1 MIRVVLDTDV
11 IVAAMRSPEGAS
23 SALLKVAA
31 NKQVLLLASVTLAI
45 EYQAVCTRA
54 EHILA
59 AGIKAN
65 EAWEFVQTVI
75 SLTEPVITHF
85 LWRPQLN
92 DPNDEM
98 VLEAAVNGGANA
110 LITFNKRHFGTIP
123 SKFGIE
129 TLTPGEII
137 RRIRL

>member
-1 MIRVVLDTDV
+1 MLRLVLDTDV

-31 NKQVLLLASVTLAI
+31 NKQALLLASLTLAL

-54 EHILA
+54 EHILV
-59 AGIKAN
+59 AGLNAN

-75 SLTEPVITHF
+75 SLAEPVTIHF

-98 VLEAAVNGGANA
+98 VLEAAVNGSANA

-123 SKFGIE
+123 SHFGIE
-129 TLTPGEII
+129 TLTPAELMRGMKI
-137 RRIRL
+137 

>member
-1 MIRVVLDTDV
+1 MLRLVLDTDV

-23 SALLKVAA
+23 SAILKAA
-31 NKQVLLLASVTLAI
+31 AHKRIILLASVTLAI

-54 EHILA
+54 EHVLA
-59 AGIKAN
+59 AGLKTS
-65 EAWEFVQTVI
+65 EAREFVQTVI
-75 SLTEPVITHF
+75 SLMEPVVTYF

-98 VLEAAVNGGANA
+98 VLEAAANGRADA
-110 LITFNKRHFGTIP
+110 LVTFNHRHFGSSP
-123 SKFGIE
+123 GRFGIE
-129 TLTPGEII
+129 TLMPAEIM

>member
-1 MIRVVLDTDV
+1 MIRLVLDTDV
-11 IVAAMRSPEGAS
+11 VVAAMRSPEGAS
-23 SALLKVAA
+23 SALLKAAA
-31 NKQVLLLASVTLAI
+31 NKQVLLLVSVTLAI

-54 EHILA
+54 EHILVT
-59 AGIKAN
+59 GLKAN
-65 EAWEFVQTVI
+65 EAWEFVQAVI
-75 SLTEPVITHF
+75 SLMEPVITYF

-98 VLEAAVNGGANA
+98 VLEAAVNGRANA

-123 SKFGIE
+123 STFGVE
-129 TLTPGEII
+129 TLTPAEIM